1 MRGAGILSDLGR
13 WTASTIGRTVGA
25 FLVSAAVVAGALSG
39 CRIMRR
45 PPSPDPVPLPWPD
58 FIPPAGPI
66 P

>member
-39 CRIMRR
+39 CRIIRR
-45 PPSPDPVPLPWPD
+45 PAPAPLPWPD
-58 FIPPAGPI
+58 FLPPAGPI